1 MCDYSLHVVSTRP
14 AKVGDRLIS
23 ARFPGT
29 DTRGFAT
36 AEEPNVA
43 VCLLPGTELSFER
56 EIEMAHA
63 FAQLLPGFRFG
74 LLGDRLARFR
84 RLNPDQLHVHHDALE
99 LSNGKVILITRLKEG
114 QFATVLQL
122 PRPGWSEIDDHK
134 DIQARAVAFGT

>member
-1 MCDYSLHVVSTRP
+1 MCDYSLHVVSTRS

-63 FAQLLPGFRFG
+63 FARLLPGLRFG

-84 RLNPDQLHVHHDALE
+84 RLNPGQLQ
-99 LSNGKVILITRLKEG
+99 STTMR
-114 QFATVLQL
+114 
-122 PRPGWSEIDDHK
+122 WSSPT
-134 DIQARAVAFGT
+134 ARSF